1 MQITKKERECLVAVK
16 ELSTEFPV
24 RLVDLAKRL
33 VVKPPTALRL
43 VRRLKEKGLV
53 VENRGS
59 VLLTEKGVQAY
70 RNIML
75 AHRTLEYL
83 LSKAGISK
91 ECACKEASKIDY
103 LVEPSYARRLWAY
116 LGKPAN
122 CPHGKPIIVRA

>member
-1 MQITKKERECLVAVK
+1 MQLTRKEKDCIIAIK
-16 ELSTEFPV
+16 ELSSQFPA
-24 RLVDLAKRL
+24 RLVNLAEKL
-33 VVKPPTALRL
+33 GIKPPTALAL

-53 VENRGS
+53 AENRGN
-59 VLLTEKGVQAY
+59 VALTEKGAEAY

-83 LSKAGISK
+83 LCKAGISK

>member
-16 ELSTEFPV
+16 ELSAEFPA
-24 RLVDLAKRL
+24 RLVDLAKKL
-33 VVKPPTALRL
+33 SVKPPTALGL
-43 VRRLKEKGLV
+43 VRRLEEKELV

-59 VLLTEKGVQAY
+59 IILTEKGRQAY

-75 AHRTLEYL
+75 THRTLEYL
-83 LSKAGISK
+83 LSKAGVSK

-116 LGKPAN
+116 LGKPEN
-122 CPHGKPIIVRA
+122 CPHGKPVLVSA